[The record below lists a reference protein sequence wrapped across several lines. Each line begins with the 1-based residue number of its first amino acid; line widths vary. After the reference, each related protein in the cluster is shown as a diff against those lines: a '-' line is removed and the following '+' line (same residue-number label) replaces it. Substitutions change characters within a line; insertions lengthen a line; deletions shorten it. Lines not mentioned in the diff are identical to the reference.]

1 MKKYVKLTLC
11 GLAAMAVVA
20 GCSKKEETAET
31 DPAAETS
38 AAETKAEITDYGKL
52 VKLGEYKGV
61 EVTKIDTTVTDEAVD
76 LRIESILNANPEY
89 IPVTDRAAQDGD
101 MVDIDFVGLKDGEA
115 FEGGTSEG
123 YKLELGS
130 NSFIDGFEDGL
141 IGAEV
146 GQELSLN
153 LTFPE
158 DYAAADLAGQDVVF
172 EVTVN
177 GIEEVKEAVLDEAF
191 VQRMSD
197 FNTVEEFR
205 ADILAGMQEEQ
216 EKLAEQHIESDA
228 YFAALNNSEYELNPD
243 AVAQYYD
250 EQMEYHNAIAEMY
263 GFSLSDYASTL
274 YGQDEAGFEEY
285 VQKSAENAVKEQLL
299 IDAIAQAEKMVVEDA
314 DIEAVAERLN
324 LDVETLKSSYGE
336 EQTNEYA
343 MFFKVVDFIKD
354 NAVVK

>member
-11 GLAAMAVVA
+11 GLAAMAVVT

-31 DPAAETS
+31 TAAAAE
-38 AAETKAEITDYGKL
+38 AETRAEITDYGKI
-52 VKLGEYKGV
+52 VKLGDYKGV

-76 LRIESILNANPEY
+76 LRIDSILKANPEY
-89 IPVTDRAAQDGD
+89 ITVTDRAAQDGD
-101 MVDIDFVGLKDGEA
+101 VVDIDFVGLKDGEA

-130 NSFIDGFEDGL
+130 GSFIDGFEDGL
-141 IGAEV
+141 IGAEI

-158 DYAAADLAGQDVVF
+158 NYGAADLAGQDVVF

-191 VQRMSD
+191 VERISD
-197 FNTVEEFR
+197 FTTVEDFR
-205 ADILAGMQEEQ
+205 ADILSSMQEEQ
-216 EKLAEQHIESDA
+216 EKLADQHIESDA
-228 YFAALNNSEYELNPD
+228 YFAALNNSEYELNQD
-243 AVAQYYD
+243 AVDQYYAD
-250 EQMEYHNAIAEMY
+250 QMEYHNAIAQMY
-263 GFSLSDYASTL
+263 GFSLADYASTL
-274 YGQDEAGFEEY
+274 YGQDEAGFEAY
-285 VQKSAENAVKEQLL
+285 VQESAENAVKEQLL
-299 IDAIAQAEKMVVEDA
+299 IDAIAEAEQLAIEDA

-343 MFFKVVDFIKD
+343 MFFKVVDLIKD

>member
-11 GLAAMAVVA
+11 GLATMAVVT

-31 DPAAETS
+31 TAAAAE
-38 AAETKAEITDYGKL
+38 AETRAEITDFGKI
-52 VKLGEYKGV
+52 VKLGDYKGV
-61 EVTKIDTTVTDEAVD
+61 EVTRIDTTVTDEAVD
-76 LRIESILNANPEY
+76 LRIDSILKANPEY
-89 IPVTDRAAQDGD
+89 ITVTDRAAQDGD
-101 MVDIDFVGLKDGEA
+101 VVDIDFVGLKDGEA

-130 NSFIDGFEDGL
+130 GSFIDGFEDGL
-141 IGAEV
+141 IGAEI

-158 DYAAADLAGQDVVF
+158 NYGAADLAGQDVVF

-191 VQRMSD
+191 VERISD
-197 FNTVEEFR
+197 FSTVEDFR
-205 ADILAGMQEEQ
+205 ADILSSMQEEQ

-228 YFAALNNSEYELNPD
+228 YFAALNNSEYELNQD
-243 AVAQYYD
+243 AVDQYYAD
-250 EQMEYHNAIAEMY
+250 QMEYHNAIAQMY
-263 GFSLSDYASTL
+263 GFSLADYASML
-274 YGQDEAGFEEY
+274 YGKDEAGFEAY
-285 VQKSAENAVKEQLL
+285 VQESAENAVKEQLL
-299 IDAIAQAEKMVVEDA
+299 IDAIAEAEQLAIEDA

-343 MFFKVVDFIKD
+343 MFFKVVDLIKD